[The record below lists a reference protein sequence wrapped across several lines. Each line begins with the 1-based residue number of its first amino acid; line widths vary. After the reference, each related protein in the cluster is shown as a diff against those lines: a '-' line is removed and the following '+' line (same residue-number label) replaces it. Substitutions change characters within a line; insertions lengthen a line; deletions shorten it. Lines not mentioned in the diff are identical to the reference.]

1 MHIFFTEEREVTG
14 TKLDIKAMPSIKLLT
29 SSLPSSSNNVNK
41 LPTVP
46 VPLDQLKHQVELI

>member
-29 SSLPSSSNNVNK
+29 SKKPLSNNVQ

>member
-29 SSLPSSSNNVNK
+29 SSLPTSNNVNK